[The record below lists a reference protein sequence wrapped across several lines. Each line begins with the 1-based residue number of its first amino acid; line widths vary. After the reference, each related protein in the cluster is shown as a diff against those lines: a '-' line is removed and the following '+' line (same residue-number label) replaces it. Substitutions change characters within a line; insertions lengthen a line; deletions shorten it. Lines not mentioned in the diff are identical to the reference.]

1 MEPENMSFIY
11 MLKLS
16 LNGENET
23 AIYRQWFVKYRRPLM
38 QAWLYIIGLFTVY
51 AEFQY

>member
-1 MEPENMSFIY
+1 LLQLVLIYVVKPVYKGHCMEPENMSFIY

-23 AIYRQWFVKYRRPLM
+23 AIYRQ
-38 QAWLYIIGLFTVY
+38 
-51 AEFQY
+51 